1 MGWISRGRL
10 VELKG
15 PTRGLL
21 YGGNGASL
29 LLSGGGAVPVWPVW
43 PCIALDGRR
52 DLVPLDSPQRK
63 VRIGGRR

>member
-10 VELKG
+10 ELKG

-21 YGGNGASL
+21 YGEMAL
-29 LLSGGGAVPVWPVW
+29 LYCFLVGERCRCG
-43 PCIALDGRR
+43 PCGRVGVALDGRR
-52 DLVPLDSPQRK
+52 DLVPLDFPQRK